1 MGVPANRSLG
11 LILVRPGPAEVGE
24 RTIAHEFRDMALKSG
39 DLTRNGVLIESDD
52 IAHVFGIEL
61 CRKRGR
67 ADNVG
72 EHYSKVPTLG
82 IRPARGTSKRR
93 SMRHRGI
100 ALRSL

>member
-1 MGVPANRSLG
+1 MNFAIWPSNR
-11 LILVRPGPAEVGE
+11 
-24 RTIAHEFRDMALKSG
+24 RDLA
-39 DLTRNGVLIESDD
+39 RHGVLIEPDD

-72 EHYSKVPTLG
+72 EHYSKLPTLG

-100 ALRSL
+100 ALREFVGLRSPPTACADVRR